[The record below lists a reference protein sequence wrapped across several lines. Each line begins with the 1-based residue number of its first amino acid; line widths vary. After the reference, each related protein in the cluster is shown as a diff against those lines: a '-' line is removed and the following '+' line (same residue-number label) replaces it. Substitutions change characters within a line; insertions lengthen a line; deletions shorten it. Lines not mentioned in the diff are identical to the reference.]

1 LSADQSRFA
10 GRDELLTELVID
22 AYHDLADALSDAAR
36 RAPGPEPRARLE
48 DLARAYR
55 SWALAQ
61 PHRYRLLFG
70 PPLPGYDAHAQ
81 RLVDA
86 AQAAMTV
93 LLGVL
98 GEPGDC
104 TATPPAEPLAS
115 QLSAWTRTHEPGTD
129 QAIALRAI
137 IIWSRLHG
145 LVSLEIAGNF
155 ASMGLDPGQVFEAQL
170 ATLTA

>member
-1 LSADQSRFA
+1 
-10 GRDELLTELVID
+10 
-22 AYHDLADALSDAAR
+22 
-36 RAPGPEPRARLE
+36 
-48 DLARAYR
+48 
-55 SWALAQ
+55 LAQ

-81 RLVDA
+81 RLVEA
-86 AQAAMTV
+86 AQASMKV

-98 GEPGDC
+98 REAGDPA
-104 TATPPAEPLAS
+104 ATPPAEPLAS
-115 QLSAWTRTHEPGTD
+115 QLLALARTHGPGID
-129 QAIALRAI
+129 AAMALRAI

-155 ASMGLDPGQVFEAQL
+155 ASMGIDAGQIFEAQL